1 MVKRLTRIVQ
11 GEEGMTRRDF
21 LYSSSAAAGAAL
33 LSQTSA
39 STGSANVKPIDAKA
53 FHASRKFADL
63 SISRVAYVERGR
75 GLAAL
80 FVHGYPLNGFQWRGA
95 LDRLQAHR
103 RCIAPDVM
111 GLGYTQT
118 PEGQTIS
125 PATQAQMLALLLDSL
140 HIDSVDL
147 VANDSG
153 GLVSQVFVAKY
164 PHRVRTLL
172 LTNCD
177 VDQTSPPPPFLPFIE
192 LAKKGTLVDRFIV
205 SQLNDKQLARS
216 PKGLGAAYTYP
227 DRLTDETIETY
238 FRPIVET
245 PLKKTQMQEYTIS
258 LGINPLIAI
267 REDLRRWK
275 GPARIVWGL
284 KDPIFP
290 VESAE
295 WLDKTLPGSR
305 GVRKLEEA
313 NLFFPEEMPDVIA
326 EEALALWGISPWQP
340 KQSTSPNPAA

>member
-1 MVKRLTRIVQ
+1 MVKTLTRIVQ

-33 LSQTSA
+33 LSQTPA

-63 SISRVAYVERGR
+63 QISRVAYVERGR

-95 LDRLQAHR
+95 LERLQAHR

-125 PATQAQMLALLLDSL
+125 PETQAEMLAMLLDSL
-140 HIDSVDL
+140 HIDAVDL

-153 GLVSQVFVAKY
+153 GLVSQLFVAKY

-177 VDQTSPPPPFLPFIE
+177 VDENNPPPQFLPLIA
-192 LAKKGTLVDRFIV
+192 LAKNGTLVDRFFV
-205 SQLNDKQLARS
+205 PQLNDKTLARS
-216 PKGLGAAYTYP
+216 AKGLGSAFTYP
-227 DRLTDETIETY
+227 DRLADETIETY
-238 FRPIVET
+238 LRPLVET
-245 PLKKTQMQEYTIS
+245 PLTRSRLDQYTVS
-258 LGINPLIAI
+258 LGTNELVGV

-275 GPARIVWGL
+275 GPARMVWGL
-284 KDPIFP
+284 KDPFFG
-290 VESAE
+290 AQWAD
-295 WLDKTLPGSR
+295 WLDRTLPGSR
-305 GVRKLEEA
+305 GVRRLEGA
-313 NLFFPEEMPDVIA
+313 NLFFPEEMPDLIE
-326 EEALALWGISPWQP
+326 EEALALWEISPLHP
-340 KQSTSPNPAA
+340 KQ

>member
-1 MVKRLTRIVQ
+1 MTKKHTSIVQ
-11 GEEGMTRRDF
+11 GEDGMTRRDF

-33 LSQTSA
+33 LSQIPADA
-39 STGSANVKPIDAKA
+39 SSTNEGPIDAKA

-63 SISRVAYVERGR
+63 CVGRIAYVERGR

-95 LDRLQAHR
+95 LDRLQAYR

-118 PEGQTIS
+118 PEGQTIT
-125 PATQAQMLALLLDSL
+125 PEAQAEMLAKLLDSL
-140 HIDSVDL
+140 NIDFVDL

-153 GLVSQVFVAKY
+153 GLVSQLFVAKY

-177 VDQTSPPPPFLPFIE
+177 VDANNPPASFLPLVA
-192 LAKKGTLVDRFIV
+192 LAKKDVLADRFIV

-216 PKGLGAAYTYP
+216 ARGLGSAFTYP
-227 DRLTDETIETY
+227 DKLSDETIDVY
-238 FRPIVET
+238 FQPLVET
-245 PLKKTQMQEYTIS
+245 PLRKSQLNQYTIS
-258 LGINPLIAI
+258 LGTNELVAI
-267 REDLRRWK
+267 REELHRWT
-275 GPARIVWGL
+275 GPTRIVWGL
-284 KDPIFP
+284 KDTIF
-290 VESAE
+290 AE
-295 WLDKTLPGSR
+295 EWADWLDRTLPGSR
-305 GVRKLEEA
+305 GIRKLEQA

-326 EEALALWGISPWQP
+326 EEAMALWGISPLHP
-340 KQSTSPNPAA
+340 KSGGSSAR

>member
-1 MVKRLTRIVQ
+1 
-11 GEEGMTRRDF
+11 MTRRDF
-21 LYSSSAAAGAAL
+21 LYSSSLAASEAFL
-33 LSQTSA
+33 PTTSA
-39 STGSANVKPIDAKA
+39 SARATNAKAIDAKT
-53 FHASRKFADL
+53 FDASRKFATL
-63 SISRVAYVERGR
+63 PISNVAYVERGR
-75 GLAAL
+75 GIAAL

-95 LDRLQAHR
+95 LERLQAHR

-111 GLGYTQT
+111 GLGHTET
-118 PEGQTIS
+118 PEGQPIS
-125 PATQAQMLALLLDSL
+125 PATQAEMLAMLLDSL

-177 VDQTSPPPPFLPFIE
+177 VDQNSPPPLFLPLID

-216 PKGLGAAYTYP
+216 PKGLGGAYTYP
-227 DRLTDETIETY
+227 ERLTDETIETY

-245 PLKKTQMQEYTIS
+245 PQKKAQMQEYTIS
-258 LGINPLIAI
+258 LGVNPLVAI
-267 REDLRRWK
+267 REDLRQWK

-313 NLFFPEEMPDVIA
+313 NLFFPERCPTSLRKKRLRYGGSRRCIQSSRC
-326 EEALALWGISPWQP
+326 LPRSPENLLRQ
-340 KQSTSPNPAA
+340 